1 MAADGLLLLLLLLLL
16 ANVRPDVNSNKKKTG
31 KL

>member
-1 MAADGLLLLLLLLLL
+1 MAADGLLLLLLP
-16 ANVRPDVNSNKKKTG
+16 ASVRPDVNSNNKKTG

>member
-1 MAADGLLLLLLLLLL
+1 MAADGLLLLLLLL